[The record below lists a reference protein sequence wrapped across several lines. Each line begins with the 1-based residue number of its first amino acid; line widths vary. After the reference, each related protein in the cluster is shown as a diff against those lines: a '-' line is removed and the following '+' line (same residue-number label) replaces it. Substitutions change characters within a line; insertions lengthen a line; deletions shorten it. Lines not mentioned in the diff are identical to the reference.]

1 VPEAGE
7 QGQLNEEGGATPE
20 GSEPQPHLEDGGAD
34 APSSGAEAGGPGD
47 GRRPVLRVYDASKA
61 FGAVHALQGV
71 SIDLYGGEVHGVV
84 GENGAGKSTL
94 VKILGGVHPPDSGAL
109 IDDRG
114 HSLVLG
120 GPAAARD
127 AGIAIIFQ
135 EPTLFPDLSVAE
147 NVFIARQPRR
157 SGRRIDHRLM
167 GRETRALFERLG
179 VPIDPDRVARG
190 LSIAEQQIVEI
201 GKALSFEAKVVVMDE
216 PTAALSATE
225 VARLFGVVESLRED
239 GVAVVFIS
247 HRLEEVFAI
256 CQRVTVLRDGRRV
269 LSRQVS
275 GLTAGDLVRA
285 MVGRDIAA
293 REHEHH
299 EPGAAVLRVSEL
311 SRQGI
316 FKDISFDVRAGE
328 IVALSGLVGAG
339 RSEVARAAFGI
350 DHYDSGSVFVGERR
364 LRKGVPIDAMRAGV
378 AMVPEDRRQQGLV
391 MDMSI
396 ADNVSLASLRALAR
410 HGLLVSSV
418 ERRFASDWAGRLQVK
433 YSRIT
438 NPATSLSGGNQQKV
452 VLAKWLSREPKVII
466 VDEPTRGIDI
476 ATKSEVHRLLVELSR
491 SGVAVL
497 MISSELPEVLAV
509 ADRILVMR
517 EGRLVAELAH
527 ADASE
532 ESIMAAATGQATVP
546 TAAEVTP
553 A

>member
-1 VPEAGE
+1 VREVSE
-7 QGQLNEEGGATPE
+7 QGQPNGESGEESDDASSG
-20 GSEPQPHLEDGGAD
+20 PHAD
-34 APSSGAEAGGPGD
+34 AAADAGAAAQPSAAGAGS
-47 GRRPVLRVYDASKA
+47 RPILSVRDVSKA
-61 FGAVHALQGV
+61 FGAVHALHSV
-71 SIDLYGGEVHGVV
+71 SMDLYGGEVHGVV

-94 VKILGGVHPPDSGAL
+94 VKIFGGVHPPDSGAL
-109 IDDRG
+109 LDADG
-114 HSLVLG
+114 QPLVLT

-135 EPTLFPDLSVAE
+135 EPTLFPDISVAE
-147 NVFIARQPRR
+147 NVFIARQPLHR
-157 SGRRIDHRLM
+157 GRRIDHRSM
-167 GRETRALFERLG
+167 QRQTRALFERLG
-179 VPIDPDRVARG
+179 VPLDPDRVARG

-201 GKALSFEAKVVVMDE
+201 GKALSFDARVVVMDE

-225 VARLFGVVESLRED
+225 VARLFGVVESLRD
-239 GVAVVFIS
+239 HGVAVVFIS

-256 CQRVTVLRDGRRV
+256 CQRVTVLRDGRLV
-269 LSRQVS
+269 LSRPVK
-275 GLTAGDLVRA
+275 GLTGGDLVRA

-293 REHEHH
+293 RAHEHH
-299 EPGAAVLRVSEL
+299 EPGAAVLRVEDL
-311 SRQGI
+311 SRAGI
-316 FKDISFDVRAGE
+316 FKDISFEVRAGE
-328 IVALSGLVGAG
+328 IVALAGLVGAG

-350 DHYDSGSVFVGERR
+350 DHYDSGSVFVGERK

-396 ADNVSLASLRALAR
+396 ADNVSLASLRALTR
-410 HGLLVSSV
+410 RGLLVSSSV
-418 ERRFASDWAGRLQVK
+418 RKFATDWSGRLQVK
-433 YSRIT
+433 YNRIT

-452 VLAKWLSREPKVII
+452 VLAKWLSREPAVII

-476 ATKSEVHRLLVELSR
+476 ATKAEVHRLLVELSR
-491 SGVAVL
+491 NGVAVL

-527 ADASE
+527 AEASE
-532 ESIMAAATGQATVP
+532 EAIMAAATGQAGAGVP
-546 TAAEVTP
+546 ATMEASP